1 MKTQLFANLNWLFA
15 DRILRIVGSLVIGI
29 WVARYLGPGNF
40 GLLNFALSFV
50 ALFGMVGRL
59 SIDQVAVRELTK
71 FPEREKEILG
81 STFRLKLW
89 GSLAATV
96 LVLPAAWLAQ
106 PDNPLF
112 LLLVAIMAFGIL
124 FNALD
129 AIDIFYQAR
138 VLSKYV
144 VQARSIAFLIL
155 SAIRVGLIFGNFSVL
170 WFALASTMEIALYA
184 GLLVWIYRHKEGRGS
199 GWNWQ
204 RSTARH
210 LIKDGWPLIAGSLL
224 FILHTRIDQ
233 VMIGQML
240 GEVHVG
246 LYSAAISIS
255 EAWMFVPVLIVQAV
269 MPYFV
274 QLRESDPTGYRH
286 RLIQLYSAM
295 FWAGVA
301 VGIITM
307 LIGQRAIVFLF
318 GEAYSGASAP
328 LVLIIWTGIFVAQ
341 ALVRGIWVISENL
354 QLFRL
359 FSSLIAVP
367 INIVLNLFWIQKYGI
382 EGAAAASLI
391 SIGVGTWLV
400 PLIFKPMRQSN
411 LDMMRSMNPRYLFVR
426 S

>member
-1 MKTQLFANLNWLFA
+1 MKRQLFANLNWLFA
-15 DRILRIVGSLVIGI
+15 DRIMRVIGSLVIGI
-29 WVARYLGPGNF
+29 WVARYLGPGNY

-81 STFRLKLW
+81 SVFRLKLW
-89 GSLAATV
+89 GSLAATA
-96 LVLPAAWLAQ
+96 LVLPVAWLAQ
-106 PDNPLF
+106 PDNLVF
-112 LLLVAIMAFGIL
+112 FLLVAIIAVGIL
-124 FNALD
+124 FNASD
-129 AIDIFYQAR
+129 AIDIFYQVR

-144 VQARSIAFLIL
+144 VQARAIAFLAF
-155 SAIRVGLIFGNFSVL
+155 SAIRIFLILGEFSVL
-170 WFALASTMEIALYA
+170 WFALASTMEIALYS
-184 GLLVWIYRHKEGRGS
+184 GLLVRIYRRREGKAF

-204 RSTARH
+204 ASTARL

-224 FILHTRIDQ
+224 FIVHTRIDQ

-240 GEVHVG
+240 GEVQVG
-246 LYSAAISIS
+246 FYSAAISIS

-274 QLRESDPTGYRH
+274 QLRESNPISYRH
-286 RLIQLYSAM
+286 HLMQLYSAM

-301 VGIITM
+301 VGIVTF
-307 LIGQRAIVFLF
+307 LIGRQAIVLLF
-318 GEAYSGASAP
+318 GEAYSGAYGP
-328 LVLIIWTGIFVAQ
+328 LVLIIWTGIFIAQ

-354 QLFRL
+354 QIFRL
-359 FSSLIAVP
+359 FGSLIAVP
-367 INIVLNLFWIQKYGI
+367 INVVLNLFWIPEYGI
-382 EGAAAASLI
+382 NGAAVASLV

-400 PLIFKPMRQSN
+400 PLIFLPMRQSN
-411 LDMMRSMNPRYLFVR
+411 LDMMRSINPRYLFVR